1 MSTEEASHLGGLGH
15 TSPENFEILM
25 LWNAISSFLRGQIL
39 TKMFSKSIVIF
50 MLIFICVTSRRVPEF
65 ILYFLWFLKVFWMSI
80 SVKYWLCHVW
90 CHSWY
95 HKELIWKFKNRCQN
109 RDRFFLSRAL
119 IDRDSGFSSKIG
131 RIPTS
136 SSYLRLAN
144 VPECLYCRWKVK
156 CSSFNL
162 KNGSIHKNRK
172 WLSWDRENYI
182 FAQKWLRWGL

>member
-1 MSTEEASHLGGLGH
+1 
-15 TSPENFEILM
+15 M

-39 TKMFSKSIVIF
+39 TKMFSKSILMF
-50 MLIFICVTSRRVPEF
+50 MLIFICGTSCRSTRVYF
-65 ILYFLWFLKVFWMSI
+65 IFLAVFFKVFWLSI

-109 RDRFFLSRAL
+109 RDRFFLSRSH

-131 RIPTS
+131 PIPTS

-156 CSSFNL
+156 CSSSVLPFNL
-162 KNGSIHKNRK
+162 TNGSIHKKRK
-172 WLSWDRENYI
+172 WPSWTKLGSRKLHICQKVTKMGSITGHDR
-182 FAQKWLRWGL
+182 L